1 MIGGR
6 LELHFQSRKTGK
18 SQEYFPGTGMLSRL
32 SLEVEVEEGQVKVD
46 WWCRGDGGSEDTVIF
61 MCNLMYLGN
70 STPFC
75 PAGT

>member
-1 MIGGR
+1 
-6 LELHFQSRKTGK
+6 
-18 SQEYFPGTGMLSRL
+18 MLSRL